1 VKAAATLWLTALL
14 MAALPVQAEHRSISA
29 STWSVSGR
37 NVTLRLTLPTS
48 EARYLARPGYP
59 LPGSSALATYLLK
72 HLSVRSDRSPCPA
85 IDQGYDIGPIDTLSV
100 GKDLY
105 GFEVMFL
112 CASSTGIV
120 LEDSALFELAP
131 AHMDFARIASNGGAF
146 VPQLFTASQQT
157 LHLPEHANAPPTG
170 LSRYLYAGFL
180 HILRNLDRL
189 CFLMGALLIARRW
202 QERLCILG
210 GLSLGYAAAVAV
222 SLAGLL
228 VARMS
233 AVEAWLGF
241 MVALTAALMIVQ
253 EVRRPAF
260 TAMAAAGPLLLLA
273 AAAMLL
279 RATPSALLLLGA
291 AIFAACFL
299 CMGVRLSTYPVLWLL
314 PTAVVGLLDGSV
326 LPGDLT
332 TLQLSPLERSSGVIA
347 FDIGAILAD
356 ALLVAVLLLATAL
369 LRRRQVLFPVAMMR
383 YAAATALAFLG
394 SYWLVSRLAAIG

>member
-1 VKAAATLWLTALL
+1 VKGTAALWLFALL

-29 STWSVSGR
+29 STWSVSGT
-37 NVTLRLTLPTS
+37 NVTLRLTVPAN
-48 EARYLARPGYP
+48 EARYLARPGSP
-59 LPGSSALATYLLK
+59 LAGSSALAGYLLR
-72 HLSVRSDRSPCPA
+72 HLSVQSDGGPCPA
-85 IDQGYDIGPIDTLSV
+85 IDQGYDIGLIDILSV

-105 GFEVMFL
+105 GFEVMFQ

-120 LEDSALFELAP
+120 LEDSALFDVAP
-131 AHMDFARIASNGGAF
+131 AHVDFARIATNGGAF
-146 VPQLFTASQQT
+146 VPQLFTASQQA
-157 LHLPEHANAPPTG
+157 LHLPGNASAPRAG
-170 LSRYLYAGFL
+170 FSRYLRAGFL
-180 HILRNLDRL
+180 HILRNPDRL
-189 CFLMGALLIARRW
+189 CFLIGALLIARRW

-210 GLSLGYAAAVAV
+210 GLSLGYAAAAAV

-228 VARMS
+228 EARMS

-253 EVRRPAF
+253 EARRPAF

-279 RATPSALLLLGA
+279 RDTPSALLLLGA
-291 AIFAACFL
+291 AVFAACFL
-299 CMGVRLSTYPVLWLL
+299 FVGARLSTYPVLWLL
-314 PTAVVGLLDGSV
+314 PTAVVGLLDGFV

-347 FDIGAILAD
+347 FDVGAILAD
-356 ALLVAVLLLATAL
+356 ALLLAVLLLATAL
-369 LRRRQVLFPVAMMR
+369 LRRRRVFFPVAMMR